1 MKKKQKIVL
10 AVDKNTLQFLQFL
23 HGKELWTPWDEGE
36 RDFVSGFNLAFI
48 VCCATL
54 QLYI

>member
-10 AVDKNTLQFLQFL
+10 AVDKNTIQFLQFL